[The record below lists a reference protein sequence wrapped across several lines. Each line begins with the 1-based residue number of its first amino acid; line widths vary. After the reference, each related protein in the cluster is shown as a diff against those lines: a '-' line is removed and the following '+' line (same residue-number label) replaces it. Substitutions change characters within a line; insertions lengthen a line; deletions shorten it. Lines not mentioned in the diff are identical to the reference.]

1 MRTTSILLMLLAATW
16 ASPGAPPTPRPAP
29 ELAWTVP
36 GQGQQMLRQ
45 YLGKV
50 VALEFIYT
58 TCKHC
63 FGPAQVLDKLQQ
75 ELGGQG
81 FQAIEI
87 AFDPNASVLA
97 EPFIAD
103 QHLKLPVG
111 WTLGDQVSPFLGY
124 GPTDRFVVPQI
135 VLVDRAGVVR
145 YQTRVQGHDDL
156 RSEPV
161 LRARITELL
170 QPANAAPKSPESAK
184 PRR

>member
-16 ASPGAPPTPRPAP
+16 ASPA
-29 ELAWTVP
+29 
-36 GQGQQMLRQ
+36 LRQ
-45 YLGKV
+45 PRDRHRSSLGQCPVKVSRCSTVSRQSGRTRIYLH
-50 VALEFIYT
+50 

-81 FQAIEI
+81 FQAIEV

-97 EPFIAD
+97 EAFIAD

-170 QPANAAPKSPESAK
+170 QPVNAPPKSPETAK
-184 PRR
+184 PQR